1 MRKILV
7 LVVASLALATCG
19 DSGGSSGGVC
29 AQVGAAIC
37 AKACSCREGA
47 TCAISEGA
55 GLEVTFDTEADC
67 TGFLVTLGCSMGDMA
82 AYNDAAA
89 CLPLVQAAACTGT
102 GVDGAMVFP
111 MEAACQTPP

>member
-19 DSGGSSGGVC
+19 DSGGSSGGTC
-29 AQVGAAIC
+29 AQIGNMLC
-37 AKACSCREGA
+37 AKACSCREGP
-47 TCAISEGA
+47 TCAMSEG
-55 GLEVTFDTEADC
+55 GFEVTFDSEADC
-67 TGFLVTLGCSMGDMA
+67 VALWVTFGCSMGDAA

-102 GVDGAMVFP
+102 GTTGAVETP
-111 MEAACQTPP
+111 MDVACQSPP